1 MSYSHNPNMVSLTNK
16 YNKKNIND
24 RRVRLKTSMDNY
36 GDKLRI
42 KELPPV
48 LEGSLKTEYEQISNK
63 WWENPQPIKGNV

>member
-1 MSYSHNPNMVSLTNK
+1 
-16 YNKKNIND
+16 
-24 RRVRLKTSMDNY
+24 MDNY